1 METKDPHNR
10 SRLPGP
16 FVAPIEQPTQKP
28 RSLPAARAEA
38 AHCQRCPLFAHATQT
53 VFGEGPVNARV
64 MLIGEQPGDREDRE
78 GHPFVGPAG
87 ALLDRALAAAGIDR
101 RKVYV
106 TNAVKHFKWVPVRKK
121 RLHQKPNAREIRACR
136 YWLEAELTFVMP
148 DVVVALG
155 ATAAQ
160 TLMGP
165 TFRVTQSRG
174 KIFETQWTQAF
185 IATLHPSALL
195 RAPAKDRDRMF
206 DELVADLKIVASTL
220 AKLSSRV
227 KA

>member
-1 METKDPHNR
+1 
-10 SRLPGP
+10 
-16 FVAPIEQPTQKP
+16 
-28 RSLPAARAEA
+28 
-38 AHCQRCPLFAHATQT
+38 
-53 VFGEGPVNARV
+53 